1 MWYILDPFYRAV
13 GFLSNDLPAGL
24 SFLNHKKR
32 ETLLNGYSTMS
43 FDIFNKDDRLELLEN
58 EGFILIPGK
67 TRNQHDMYRIKNI
80 QESHG
85 NKDYSTVFCETAATS
100 DLLGSRIRPVR
111 FDAVKQ
117 STIANSVLA
126 NTGWQLDDYFNDG
139 LYTIA
144 FEEYPTALEA
154 IQQVAALTSAEIEF
168 KIYFDGIDVVKKVI
182 NFHEKRGDDNGVS
195 FEYDFNLI
203 NVTREIDTSEMVTAI
218 IGIGKEDKNG
228 TKISIANA
236 TVTPKDPYQIIGD
249 MVVDTDALDEW
260 FFDDRHREGIFSDS
274 NAQSPNELYY
284 NSLAELKK
292 KNKPRITYT
301 VDVLSLEQISGY
313 EHLQVDIGDTVIVK
327 DRTFKREVFLNARVL
342 EKESSETDPDKDLV
356 VLGEYVLLNVKPISI
371 VSKLQEKIDL
381 RQDEWNA
388 AAKKAAE
395 ALEAAKDAQKNI
407 QYKVQI
413 LSTNGD
419 IFRNGIVNTTVF
431 AKVYK
436 GNEEITKDLTPSNF
450 IWKKFDKDGNE
461 DIAWGNAHAGVGDRF
476 LVKSEDIIK
485 KSTFTCDLDIIL

>member
-1 MWYILDPFYRAV
+1 LWYILDPFYRAV
-13 GFLSNDLPAGL
+13 GFLSNDIPAGL

-32 ETLLNGYSTMS
+32 ETLLNGYSTMT
-43 FDIFNKDDRLELLEN
+43 FDIFNKDDRLDLLEN

-85 NKDYSTVFCETAATS
+85 NKDYSTIFCETAATS
-100 DLLGSRIRPVR
+100 DLLGSRIRPV
-111 FDAVKQ
+111 KYGIQ
-117 STIANSVLA
+117 NLSQIARSLLA
-126 NTGWQLDDYFNDG
+126 NTGWELDDYFNDE
-139 LYTIA
+139 LISIEYN
-144 FEEYPTALEA
+144 EYPTALDA
-154 IQQVAALTSAEIEF
+154 IQQLAATCSAEIEF
-168 KIYFDGIDVVKKVI
+168 KIYFDGIDVVKKVV

-228 TKISIANA
+228 TKITMANA
-236 TVTPKDPYQIIGD
+236 TATPKEPFKIIGD
-249 MVVDTDALDEW
+249 MVVDEDALDEW

-274 NAQSPNELYY
+274 NAISPNELYY

-301 VDVLSLEQISGY
+301 VDVLSLEEISGFS
-313 EHLQVDIGDTVIVK
+313 HLQVDIGDTVIVK
-327 DRTFKREVFLNARVL
+327 DRTFRKEIFLNARVL
-342 EKESSETDPDKDLV
+342 EKESSVTDPDKDV
-356 VLGEYVLLNVKPISI
+356 VILGEYVLLNVKPITM
-371 VSKLQEKIDL
+371 VQKLQDKINL
-381 RQDEWNA
+381 RQDEWNLA
-388 AAKKAAE
+388 AQKAAE

-407 QYKVQI
+407 QYKIQI

-419 IFRNGIVNTTVF
+419 IFRNGVVNTTVF

-450 IWKKFDKDGNE
+450 IWKKFNKDGTE
-461 DIAWGNAHAGVGDRF
+461 DIAWGNAHAGIGDRF
-476 LVKSEDIIK
+476 LVKSEDIVK
-485 KSTFTCDLDIIL
+485 KCTFTCDLDIIL